1 MNAAELHLLLN
12 HLPVLIP
19 FLGAMVLFAGL
30 ALKSPD
36 IQKTGLCFLI
46 AAGLLALP
54 TYFSGEPA
62 EDIVKNY
69 PGVSRVAIHEHEDA
83 GLWSLVVLEVAA
95 VLAAVA
101 FFLMWKK
108 KRMPKALWVVLLVI
122 TGMACTAM
130 ARAAHFGG
138 LIRHEEIQTPQERER
153 FDAGT

>member
-19 FLGAMVLFAGL
+19 ILGLIVLLAGL

-46 AAGLLALP
+46 AAGFFALP

-62 EDIVKNY
+62 EDVVKNY
-69 PGVSRVAIHEHEDA
+69 PGASRAAIHEHEDA
-83 GLWSLVVLEVAA
+83 GLWSLIVLEGAA
-95 VLAAVA
+95 VAAAVA
-101 FFLMWKK
+101 FFLLWKK
-108 KRMPKALWVVLLVI
+108 KRVPKVGWAVLLVV
-122 TGMACTAM
+122 TGMACAAM
-130 ARAAHFGG
+130 ARTAHIGG

-153 FDAGT
+153 FDAG